1 VSRDE
6 RRTRRETEVLEK
18 TKRKKT
24 KRKKT
29 KRKKTKT
36 RKQEDRKQKH
46 TWTLYRGRSR
56 TRGGCQVV
64 LAIIVK
70 KM

>member
-6 RRTRRETEVLEK
+6 RRTRRETEVLE
-18 TKRKKT
+18 
-24 KRKKT
+24 KT

>member
-6 RRTRRETEVLEK
+6 RRTRRETEVLE
-18 TKRKKT
+18 
-24 KRKKT
+24 KT

-56 TRGGCQVV
+56 ITRWLSGGAGNHCEEDVM
-64 LAIIVK
+64 
-70 KM
+70 KMSER